1 MKKSTQVAIGGL
13 SAALCLLMMF
23 MTGLVPFSSYLFPAM
38 AGIVLIAVADEMGVK
53 TALLVYAVVSVLAI
67 LIVPDQEA
75 KLLFILFLGYYPM
88 LKPVLEKLPR
98 LFSFFI
104 KLAVFNGIIVA
115 FYGMSMSEGIDAK
128 KIMAD
133 LSLALEATG
142 AGLLVAIP
150 TLIAY
155 NGLLR
160 KIDILI
166 NRYKAKQ

>member
-1 MKKSTQVAIGGL
+1 MEANLEFLKLYLDYCIFGVLGLMGFVAIWL
-13 SAALCLLMMF
+13 SIER
-23 MTGLVPFSSYLFPAM
+23 
-38 AGIVLIAVADEMGVK
+38 IVYFKRVK
-53 TALLVYAVVSVLAI
+53 FKDFHSLNDL
-67 LIVPDQEA
+67 E
-75 KLLFILFLGYYPM
+75 
-88 LKPVLEKLPR
+88 EKLSKHMTTLYIIYSNAPYIG
-98 LFSFFI
+98 L
-104 KLAVFNGIIVA
+104 LGTVGGIIVT

-142 AGLLVAIP
+142 AGLIVAIP

>member
-1 MKKSTQVAIGGL
+1 
-13 SAALCLLMMF
+13 
-23 MTGLVPFSSYLFPAM
+23 
-38 AGIVLIAVADEMGVK
+38 
-53 TALLVYAVVSVLAI
+53 
-67 LIVPDQEA
+67 
-75 KLLFILFLGYYPM
+75 
-88 LKPVLEKLPR
+88 
-98 LFSFFI
+98 
-104 KLAVFNGIIVA
+104 
-115 FYGMSMSEGIDAK
+115 MSEGIDAK

>member
-1 MKKSTQVAIGGL
+1 MEFMKLYLDYLIFGVLGFMGFVAIWL
-13 SAALCLLMMF
+13 SIERMVF
-23 MTGLVPFSSYLFPAM
+23 FKRVRFSDFKNLNEF
-38 AGIVLIAVADEMGVK
+38 E
-53 TALLVYAVVSVLAI
+53 
-67 LIVPDQEA
+67 
-75 KLLFILFLGYYPM
+75 
-88 LKPVLEKLPR
+88 EKLSKHMTTLYIIYSNAPYIG
-98 LFSFFI
+98 L
-104 KLAVFNGIIVA
+104 LGTVGGIIVT
-115 FYGMSMSEGIDAK
+115 FYGMSMSDGIDAK

-166 NRYKAKQ
+166 NRYKAEQ

>member
-1 MKKSTQVAIGGL
+1 MENAMEFMKLYLDYFIFGILG
-13 SAALCLLMMF
+13 F
-23 MTGLVPFSSYLFPAM
+23 MGF
-38 AGIVLIAVADEMGVK
+38 
-53 TALLVYAVVSVLAI
+53 LAI
-67 LIVPDQEA
+67 WLSVERI
-75 KLLFILFLGYYPM
+75 I
-88 LKPVLEKLPR
+88 
-98 LFSFFI
+98 FFKNI
-104 KLAVFNGIIVA
+104 KLCDFKNQNELEEVLSKHMTTLYIIYSNAPYIGLLGTVGGIIVA

-166 NRYKAKQ
+166 NRYKAQQ